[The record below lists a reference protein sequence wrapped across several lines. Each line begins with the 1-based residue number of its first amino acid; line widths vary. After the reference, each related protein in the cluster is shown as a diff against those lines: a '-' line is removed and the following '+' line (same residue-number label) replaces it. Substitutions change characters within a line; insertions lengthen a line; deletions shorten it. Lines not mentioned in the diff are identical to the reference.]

1 VECIS
6 GPALSLSLS
15 LFPFRSRRD
24 EASPA
29 SECASRQT
37 PLHKLDLEKERER
50 ERESL
55 YVTPT
60 AHGVAQGLDSA
71 VRVIVHGRLHACIK
85 SATHESTSDVSRGAY
100 DESKRRIHQRHG
112 QRRQEI
118 NCRASA
124 LPERCNWT
132 ESCSPFQFEVKLNL
146 ERERERGGAG
156 GVGVIRKKI

>member
-50 ERESL
+50 ERERELIRNADRPWRRAGAGLRSPCNRARPAACMHQERNARK
-55 YVTPT
+55 YV
-60 AHGVAQGLDSA
+60 
-71 VRVIVHGRLHACIK
+71 GRL
-85 SATHESTSDVSRGAY
+85 E
-100 DESKRRIHQRHG
+100 RRI
-112 QRRQEI
+112 RREQ
-118 NCRASA
+118 AAHTSTTW
-124 LPERCNWT
+124 PE
-132 ESCSPFQFEVKLNL
+132 K
-146 ERERERGGAG
+146 AG
-156 GVGVIRKKI
+156 D